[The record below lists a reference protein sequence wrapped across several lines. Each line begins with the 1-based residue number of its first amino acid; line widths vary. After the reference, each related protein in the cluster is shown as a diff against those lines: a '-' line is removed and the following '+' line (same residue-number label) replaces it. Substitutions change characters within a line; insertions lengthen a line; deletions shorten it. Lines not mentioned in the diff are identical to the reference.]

1 MKKRLLIRGVVQGVG
16 FRPFV
21 YRIATRL
28 GVRGYVRNR
37 GNSVEVL
44 AIGDVARFIACLKE
58 ELPPLAEIHS
68 IEELPAGDKDHYDGF
83 LVLESSQEG
92 GRGSVI
98 PPDVA
103 ICNACLKE
111 IFDPGDRRY
120 MYPFTVCTDCGPRF
134 AIIEALPYDRE
145 NTTMRDFSMCNA
157 CAEEYSNPGDRRF
170 HAEPIACPK
179 CGPGY
184 ELYKGESRVE
194 VDNAIREAARLLD
207 EGYIV
212 AIMGL
217 GGTHLAAKVTEDE
230 PIERLRRASR
240 RPEKPFA
247 IMARDI
253 EAARLFANISEAE
266 EKLLLSPQRPIVL
279 LQKREDSPL
288 SPLVAPGL
296 SNVGIMLPYTGVHHL
311 LFHHSKEPALIMTS
325 ANVPGEPMAITREEV
340 LSLGYQD
347 YSLVHNRRIRNRVDD
362 SVLKLVAGST
372 AYLRRSRGY
381 VPMPIELNL
390 EFEGAVLALGAE
402 ENVAG
407 CVLSGKRAFLTQ
419 YIGDTKKLPTLE
431 FLRQACSTLMELNT
445 VDELACIARDLHPEF
460 ATSKL
465 AEELASLYCCEIMQV
480 QHHHAHI
487 AALLAEAGEKEL
499 VGIAIDGFGYG
510 EDGRAWGGEVLY
522 CSGHEFSREAH
533 LEYNPAPGGDM
544 ATRYPL
550 RMLAGIL
557 YPLYS
562 GEELVE
568 LLSSLGMREG
578 EANVVARQLER
589 GFNIVETSSMGR
601 VLDAVAA
608 LLGVCRTRTYE
619 GEPAIKLEAFAVK
632 GKPELEMPVEIR
644 REDSLKVL
652 DTSCIIAKALE
663 YLREGKRREDI
674 AASAQAALASGIAML
689 AVAAAERHGVD
700 KIGVTGGVAYN
711 DAIVRRIKEE
721 VEREG
726 FTLLQHRV
734 APPGD
739 GGIALGQCYIA
750 AKRIEGGT

>member
-1 MKKRLLIRGVVQGVG
+1 M
-16 FRPFV
+16 
-21 YRIATRL
+21 YRIAKRL
-28 GVRGYVRNR
+28 RLRGYVRNL

-44 AIGDVARFIACLKE
+44 AIGDVERFIASLKK
-58 ELPPLAEIHS
+58 ELPPLAEIHA
-68 IEELPAGDKDHYDGF
+68 IEELPPCDEDYDDF
-83 LVLESSQEG
+83 VVLESSQEG
-92 GRGSVI
+92 GEGSVI

-103 ICNACLKE
+103 ICDACLKE
-111 IFDPGDRRY
+111 MFDPSNRRY

-134 AIIEALPYDRE
+134 AIIEALPYDRR
-145 NTTMRDFSMCNA
+145 NTTMRDFAMCEA
-157 CAEEYSNPGDRRF
+157 CAREYANPEDRRF
-170 HAEPIACPK
+170 HAEPVACPA
-179 CGPGY
+179 CGPKY
-184 ELYKGESRVE
+184 ELYRGESRVE
-194 VDNAIREAARLLD
+194 AGDAVREAAKLLD
-207 EGYIV
+207 EGHIV

-240 RPEKPFA
+240 RPQKPFA

-253 EAARLFANISEAE
+253 EAARLFAHISEAE
-266 EKLLLSPQRPIVL
+266 ERLLLSAQRPIVL
-279 LQKREDSPL
+279 LRKREDSPL

-296 SNVGIMLPYTGVHHL
+296 GNVGIMLPYTGVHHL
-311 LFHHSKEPALIMTS
+311 LFHHSREPAFIMTS

-362 SVLKLVAGST
+362 SVLRLVAGST

-381 VPMPIELNL
+381 VPLPIELSQK
-390 EFEGAVLALGAE
+390 FEGAILALGAE

-407 CVLSGKRAFLTQ
+407 CVLAQGRAFLTQ

-431 FLRQACSTLMELNT
+431 FLKQACSTLMELNR
-445 VDELACIARDLHPEF
+445 VRKLDAVACDLHPEF

-465 AEELASLYCCEIMQV
+465 AEELAKRYSCKLVRV
-480 QHHHAHI
+480 QHHHAHV
-487 AALLAEAGEKEL
+487 AALLAESGEGEI
-499 VGIAIDGFGYG
+499 VGIAIDGYGYG

-533 LEYNPAPGGDM
+533 LQYQPAPGGDM

-557 YPLYS
+557 HPSYS

-568 LLSSLGMREG
+568 LLTSLGMREG

-589 GFNIVETSSMGR
+589 GFNVVETSSMGR

-608 LLGVCRTRTYE
+608 LLGVCTERTYE
-619 GEPAIKLEAFAVK
+619 GEPAIKLEAFAMR
-632 GKPELEMPVEIR
+632 GRAALEMPVEIK
-644 REDSLKVL
+644 REGELEIL
-652 DTSCIIAKALE
+652 DTSGIVIQALE
-663 YLREGKRREDI
+663 YLREGERREDI
-674 AASAQAALASGIAML
+674 AASVQRALAEGIATL
-689 AVAAAERHGVD
+689 AVAAAERRGVE

-711 DAIVRRIKEE
+711 DAIVRRIKRV
-721 VEREG
+721 VESEG
-726 FTLLQHRV
+726 LALVQHRS

-739 GGIALGQCYIA
+739 GGIALGQCCVA
-750 AKRIEGGT
+750 AQKP

>member
-21 YRIATRL
+21 YRIAKRL
-28 GVRGYVRNR
+28 GIRGYVRNR
-37 GNSVEVL
+37 GNSVEIL
-44 AIGDVARFIACLKE
+44 AIGDVARFINRLRE

-68 IEELPAGDKDHYDGF
+68 IEELPAGDKDHYDDF

-92 GRGSVI
+92 GEGSVI

-103 ICNACLKE
+103 ICDACLKE
-111 IFDPGDRRY
+111 MFDPGDRRY

-145 NTTMRDFSMCNA
+145 NTTMRDFSMCDA
-157 CAEEYSNPGDRRF
+157 CAREYRNPEDRRF

-179 CGPGY
+179 CGPSY
-184 ELYKGESRVE
+184 ELYEGENRVE
-194 VDNAIREAARLLD
+194 VSDVIREAARLLD

-230 PIERLRRASR
+230 PIERLRRTSR

-253 EAARLFANISEAE
+253 EAARLFAHISEVE
-266 EKLLLSPQRPIVL
+266 EKLLLSAQRPIVL
-279 LQKREDSPL
+279 LRRREDSPL

-311 LFHHSKEPALIMTS
+311 LFHYSKEPAFIMTS
-325 ANVPGEPMAITREEV
+325 ANVPGEPMAITREDV

-347 YSLVHNRRIRNRVDD
+347 YSLVHNRRIRNRIDD

-381 VPMPIELNL
+381 VPLPIELNI
-390 EFEGAVLALGAE
+390 EFEGAIIALGAE

-431 FLRQACSTLMELNT
+431 FLRQACSTLMELNR

-465 AEELASLYCCEIMQV
+465 AEELASLYGCEIMQV

-487 AALLAEAGEKEL
+487 AALMAESGEEEL

-510 EDGRAWGGEVLY
+510 EDGSAWGGEVLY
-522 CSGHEFSREAH
+522 CSGYEFSREAH
-533 LEYNPAPGGDM
+533 LEYNPAPGGDL

-550 RMLAGIL
+550 RMLAGML
-557 YPLYS
+557 HPRYS
-562 GEELVE
+562 REELIG

-578 EANVVARQLER
+578 EANVVVRQLER
-589 GFNIVETSSMGR
+589 GFNVVETSSMGR
-601 VLDAVAA
+601 VLDAIAA
-608 LLGVCRTRTYE
+608 LLGVCRKRTYE

-632 GKPELEMPVEIR
+632 GKAELEMPVEIK
-644 REDSLKVL
+644 REGGSEVL
-652 DTSCIIAKALE
+652 NTSGVVAKALE
-663 YLREGKRREDI
+663 YLREGERREDI
-674 AASAQAALASGIAML
+674 AASAQAALAEGIAML
-689 AVAAAERHGVD
+689 AVAAAERQGVE

-711 DAIVRRIKEE
+711 DAIVRRIKKV

-726 FTLLQHRV
+726 FTLVQHRV
-734 APPGD
+734 VPPGD

-750 AKRIEGGT
+750 AKRIEEGR